1 MKLYLRLLREYLLP
15 HWFLALLAL
24 ICAAIVAATHGATA
38 WLVKPVMDKIFIE
51 KNQQML
57 KILPPAIV
65 GLYLIKG
72 IARFAQNYIMKYISQ
87 LMIMQIRIDLYKKL
101 QNMSYAFLKSAKT
114 GELVS
119 RVINDVGVIQKANVS
134 LIRNLI
140 RQILTVIALCFVLFK
155 RDWQLATVTLMLLPI
170 MGAII
175 YHIGRKMKKISKRQQ
190 KKMADISAI
199 LIEGFDGAKVIK
211 TFNAEEREVERFSRE
226 MQKLLKLNMK
236 GVVIKELNAP
246 LIELLGSIAAAIII
260 LIGGHRVVNGAM
272 TTGDFFSF
280 MAALMMMY
288 DPVTKISKVNAD
300 INAAIAAAE
309 RIYQFLDM
317 EEDIK
322 DSPDAVEIDDFKR
335 DIVYDNV
342 WFRYPDAPEDE
353 WVLKGINLRISKGE
367 RVAIVGPSGSG
378 KSTLIDLLPRLY
390 DVTKGAIYID
400 GIDIRKIKLSS
411 LRRLISVVSQ
421 DVILFNDTVFN
432 NILYGRPDASR
443 EEVIEAAK
451 LAHAHEFIEQLPEGY
466 ETVVGDRGV
475 RLSGGQKQR
484 ISIAR
489 AFLKNAPILILDEA
503 TSALDAESE
512 MLVKDALFK
521 LMKGKTVITIAHR
534 LATVIDAD
542 KIYVMEKGRIVEE
555 GTHRELIEKG
565 GYYTKLC
572 QLQTLN

>member
-211 TFNAEEREVERFSRE
+211 TFNAEEREVERFSKE

-246 LIELLGSIAAAIII
+246 LIELLGSIAAATII

>member
-211 TFNAEEREVERFSRE
+211 TFNAEEREVERFSKE

>member
-1 MKLYLRLLREYLLP
+1 MKLYLRLLKEYLLP

-211 TFNAEEREVERFSRE
+211 TFNAEEREVERFSKE